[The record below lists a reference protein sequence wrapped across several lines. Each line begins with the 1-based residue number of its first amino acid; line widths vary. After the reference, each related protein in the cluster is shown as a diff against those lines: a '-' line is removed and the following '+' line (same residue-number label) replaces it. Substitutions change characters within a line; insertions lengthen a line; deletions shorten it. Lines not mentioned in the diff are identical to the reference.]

1 MFTGRFFMLDLKAQ
15 IQFVV
20 FFFQLGTAF
29 LAFLSGVLP
38 HFQAVG
44 IGQIRGVSLIKRF
57 GKAGVVLKQIHHL
70 LAIAAQLV
78 ACIHICFVV
87 FQRGNI
93 AAQAEHQ
100 RIVIGLKV
108 IKIGLYCAALVAAA
122 VGGVHEWGADEQ
134 KAEQ

>member
-29 LAFLSGVLP
+29 LAFFGGVLP

-44 IGQIRGVSLIKRF
+44 ISQIRGISFVKLF
-57 GKAGVVLKQIHHL
+57 GKAGVVLKQLHHL
-70 LAIAAQLV
+70 LAIAAQLM
-78 ACIHICFVV
+78 ACIHIFFVF
-87 FQRGNI
+87 FQGSNV

-100 RIVIGLKV
+100 RIVIGLKIV
-108 IKIGLYCAALVAAA
+108 KIRLHRAALVAAA